1 MSLSAKRRRDI
12 VLKIRRALLGVGA
25 WRDKALGI
33 TAASLWQLRG
43 GWPRAAQTRG
53 GESSWDD
60 TYNAATLSFILRG
73 KLL

>member
-1 MSLSAKRRRDI
+1 MSLSAKRRRDT

-43 GWPRAAQTRG
+43 GWPRGSTDQRRREQLG
-53 GESSWDD
+53 
-60 TYNAATLSFILRG
+60 
-73 KLL
+73 